1 MDEYANLGYAAE
13 RENEQRKF
21 LAGTYGWMVVALLI
35 SAASAFITANSY
47 TLLKF
52 IFTGWHYW
60 VLAIGEIALVWWL
73 SASIRK
79 ISLTTAIIGFLAYSV
94 INGMTLAS
102 IFFIYSGES
111 LAIVFLTCAG
121 MFAGMAIYG
130 LRTKSNL
137 HGYGRYLIMAVWGI
151 IIASLLNLLFKSSGL
166 TMVISLV
173 SVAVFA
179 GLTAYDSQKMLALSE
194 NSDGSEAFRKVA
206 ILGALELYLDFI
218 NMFLALLRIFGRGR
232 N

>member
-1 MDEYANLGYAAE
+1 MDEYVNLGYAAA
-13 RENEQRKF
+13 RESEQRKF
-21 LAGTYGWMVVALLI
+21 LSGTYGWMAVALLI

-52 IFTGWHYW
+52 IFTSWHYW
-60 VLAIGEIALVWWL
+60 ILAIGEIALVWWL
-73 SASIRK
+73 SASIRT
-79 ISLTTAIIGFLAYSV
+79 ISITTAIIGFLAYSV

-102 IFFIYSGES
+102 IFFVYSQQS
-111 LAIVFLTCAG
+111 LAIVFVTCAA

-130 LRTKSNL
+130 MRTKSNL
-137 HGYGRYLIMAVWGI
+137 SGYGRYLFMALWGI
-151 IIASLLNLLFKSSGL
+151 IAATLLNLLFKSSGL
-166 TMVISLV
+166 TTLISIV

-179 GLTAYDSQKMLALSE
+179 GLTAYDSQKMLAMSE
-194 NSDGSEAFRKVA
+194 NADGSVAFRKIA

-218 NMFLALLRIFGRGR
+218 NMFLALLRIFGRSR

>member
-13 RENEQRKF
+13 RESEQKKF
-21 LAGTYGWMVVALLI
+21 LTGTYGWMAVALLI

-47 TLLKF
+47 PLLKF

-60 VLAIGEIALVWWL
+60 LLAIGELALVWWL

-79 ISLTTAIIGFLAYSV
+79 ISLATAVIGFLAYSV

-102 IFFIYSGES
+102 IFFLYSQET
-111 LAIVFLTCAG
+111 LTIAFVSCAA
-121 MFAGMAIYG
+121 MFAGMALYG
-130 LRTKSNL
+130 LRTKSDL
-137 HGYGRYLIMAVWGI
+137 SGYGRYLFMALWGI
-151 IIASLLNLLFKSSGL
+151 IVASLLNFLFKSDGL
-166 TMVISLV
+166 SFIISLV

-179 GLTAYDSQKMLALSE
+179 GLTAYDSQKLLSL
-194 NSDGSEAFRKVA
+194 SGHADGSEAFRKVA

-218 NMFLALLRIFGRGR
+218 NMFLALLRIFGRR
-232 N
+232 R